1 MPSSLTPDH
10 LHAIEKNALLN
21 AVAHGGKADP
31 GAVVGKS
38 VGESPELRGM
48 AGEVA
53 RAAADVVKRVN
64 SLSLKEQQQLLEDKY
79 PDALAARDQKR
90 AQQRAEEK
98 AHSSQFPPLRQAVK
112 GRVVLR
118 LPPEPSGYMTI
129 GHAMAGVI
137 NAAYRDMYEGE
148 LWLRFEDTNP
158 RKVREDYYQ
167 SFREGYKWV
176 GIRWD
181 HEKNV
186 SSDMEVLYFH
196 ARRLIEMGAAYA
208 CSCPADRVKELRFEG
223 KACEH
228 RARSVDENIKV
239 WEAMLGRRF
248 KEGEWVIR
256 LRGNMADLDHSL
268 RDPNILRVIHASHPV
283 VGTKYVV
290 WPVYDFEV
298 VVEDKLCE
306 VTHILRSSE
315 FHVALQDRIRELLG
329 FPMVEVEQFS
339 RFNFKGTPVSK
350 RLLRPLV
357 EEKVVSGWDDPRMP
371 TIEGVKRRGILPEA
385 IRQFTLQVGYG
396 KTEHTFDW
404 SLLFAVNRK
413 ILDPISLRVFFVPDP
428 TILKVKGGPPRDL
441 SIPFHPT
448 YETLGTRSIT
458 VPADPELW
466 VPHADVSAMKPGEV
480 FRLMDLY
487 NVRLTKRGKSSEAE
501 FVGDER
507 LQEVR
512 KVQWVLNDAEKNDIK
527 VLEPAELFLADEK
540 PNPDSL
546 KVRKGYAEAAFA
558 DLAKGDIVQFP
569 RYGFVR
575 VDGPGRCVLAH
586 P

>member
-1 MPSSLTPDH
+1 MSSPLTIEQ
-10 LHAIEKNALLN
+10 LRAMEKNALLN
-21 AVAHGGKADP
+21 AVSHEGRADV

-38 VGESPELRGM
+38 MGESPDLRSK
-48 AGEVA
+48 
-53 RAAADVVKRVN
+53 AADVAKAASEVVNRVN
-64 SLSLKEQQQLLEDKY
+64 SLSREEQQTLLEDKY
-79 PDALAARDQKR
+79 PDALKARDERRQTQK
-90 AQQRAEEK
+90 ADEK
-98 AHSSQFPPLRQAVK
+98 AHAAQFPPLPNATK
-112 GRVVLR
+112 GHVVLR

-137 NAAYRDMYEGE
+137 NAAYRDMYQGE

-158 RKVREDYYQ
+158 RKVREEYYQ
-167 SFREGYKWV
+167 SFRDGYTWV

-208 CSCPADRVKELRFEG
+208 CSCPADLVKKLRMEG

-228 RARSVDENIKV
+228 RGRSVEANVAV
-239 WEAMLGRRF
+239 WDGMLARKY

-256 LRGNMADLDHSL
+256 LKGDMADLDHSL
-268 RDPNILRVIHASHPV
+268 RDPNILRVIGASHPM
-283 VGTKYVV
+283 VGSKYVV

-298 VVEDKLCE
+298 VVEDKLCG

-315 FHVALQDRIRELLG
+315 FHVSLQDKIRDLLG
-329 FPMVEVEQFS
+329 FPAVVVEQFS

-357 EEKVVSGWDDPRMP
+357 EEKVVTGWDDPRMP
-371 TIEGVKRRGILPEA
+371 TIEGVKRRGIVPEA

-396 KTEHTFDW
+396 KTEHTYDW

-413 ILDPISLRVFFVPDP
+413 ILDPISLRVFFVPNP
-428 TILKVKGGPPRDL
+428 LLLKVKGAPSRDL
-441 SIPFHPT
+441 SLQFHPT
-448 YETLGTRSIT
+448 YDTLGKRDVA
-458 VPADPELW
+458 VPSNPNLW
-466 VPHADVSAMKPGEV
+466 IPHADVSALKEGEV

-487 NVRLTKRGKSSEAE
+487 NVRLSKRGKVSQAE

-507 LQEVR
+507 LQELR
-512 KVQWVLNDAEKNDIK
+512 KVQWVVDDADKREVK
-527 VLEPAELFLADEK
+527 VLEPAELYLEDEK

-546 KVRKGYAEAAFA
+546 KVRKGYAEAAFS
-558 DLAKGDIVQFP
+558 DLAQGDIVQFP

-575 VDGPGRCVLAH
+575 IDGPGRCVLAH

>member
-1 MPSSLTPDH
+1 MPKTLTPGQ
-10 LHAIEKNALLN
+10 LEAIERNALFN
-21 AVAHGGKADP
+21 AAAHSGTAEV

-38 VGESPELRGM
+38 LGESPEIRGM

-53 RAAADVVKRVN
+53 KAAAEAVRRVN
-64 SLSLKEQQQLLEDKY
+64 SLSLGEQQALLEAKY
-79 PDALAARDQKR
+79 PEALAASNAKR
-90 AQQRAEEK
+90 AQQKAEDK
-98 AHSSQFPPLRQAVK
+98 AQATQFPPLPHATK
-112 GRVVLR
+112 GKVVLR

-137 NAAYRDMYEGE
+137 NSAYRDMYQGE

-158 RKVREDYYQ
+158 RKVRKDYYD
-167 SFREGYKWV
+167 SFRDGYRWV

-196 ARRLIEMGAAYA
+196 ARRLVEMGEAYA
-208 CSCPADRVKELRFEG
+208 CACPADLVKKLRAEG
-223 KACEH
+223 KPCEH
-228 RARSVDENIKV
+228 RTHPVEANLKV
-239 WEAMLGRRF
+239 WEGMLARRY

-256 LRGNMADLDHSL
+256 LKGDMQGLDASL
-268 RDPNILRVIHASHPV
+268 RDPNILRVIQAAHPV

-315 FHVALQDRIRELLG
+315 FHVSLQERIRELLR
-329 FPMVEVEQFS
+329 FPPVVVEQFS

-404 SLLFAVNRK
+404 TLLFAVNRK
-413 ILDPISLRVFFVPDP
+413 ILDPISLRVYFVPDP
-428 TILKVKGGPPRDL
+428 VQLRVKGGPQKDL
-441 SIPFHPT
+441 SLQFHPT
-448 YETLGTRSIT
+448 FEGLGRRAVS
-458 VPADPELW
+458 VPEGPRLL
-466 VPHADVSAMKPGEV
+466 VPGADVDAMRPGEV

-487 NVRLTKRGKSSEAE
+487 NVRLTKKGDSSQAE

-507 LQEVR
+507 LPDVR
-512 KVQWVLNDAEKNDIK
+512 KVQWVLDDSEKRDVS
-527 VLEPAELFLADEK
+527 VLEPAELFLEDET
-540 PNPDSL
+540 PNPHSL
-546 KVRKGYAEAAFA
+546 RVRKGCAEAAFSN
-558 DLAKGDIVQFP
+558 LAVGDIVQFP

-575 VDGPGRCVLAH
+575 VDAPGRCVLAH

>member
-1 MPSSLTPDH
+1 MSSPLTRDQ
-10 LHAIEKNALLN
+10 LQAMEKNALLN
-21 AVAHGGKADP
+21 AVSHGGRADV

-38 VGESPELRGM
+38 MGESPELRSK
-48 AGEVA
+48 
-53 RAAADVVKRVN
+53 AADVAKAASEVVNRVN
-64 SLSLKEQQQLLEDKY
+64 SLSPEEQQALLEEAY
-79 PDALAARDQKR
+79 PDALKARDEKKATQK
-90 AQQRAEEK
+90 ADEK
-98 AHSSQFPPLRQAVK
+98 AHAAQFPPLPNAVK
-112 GRVVLR
+112 GHVVLR

-167 SFREGYKWV
+167 SFRDGYAWV

-208 CSCPADRVKELRFEG
+208 CSCPADLVKKLRMEG

-228 RARSVDENIKV
+228 RGRSLEANLAV
-239 WEAMLGRRF
+239 WEGMLSRKY
-248 KEGEWVIR
+248 KEEEWVIR
-256 LRGNMADLDHSL
+256 FKGDMGDLDHSL
-268 RDPNILRVIHASHPV
+268 RDPNILRVINAPHPM
-283 VGTKYVV
+283 VGSKYVV

-298 VVEDKLCE
+298 VVEDKLCG
-306 VTHILRSSE
+306 VTHVLRSSE
-315 FHVALQDRIRELLG
+315 FHVTLQDRIRELLG
-329 FPMVEVEQFS
+329 FPAVTVEQFS

-371 TIEGVKRRGILPEA
+371 TIEGVKRRGIVPEA

-428 TILKVKGGPPRDL
+428 LLLKVKGAPTRSL
-441 SIPFHPT
+441 SLQFHPT
-448 YETLGTRSIT
+448 YETLGKRDVT
-458 VPADPELW
+458 VPANPDLW
-466 VPHADVSAMKPGEV
+466 VPRADIAAMKGGEV

-487 NVRLTKRGKSSEAE
+487 NVRLAKRGKVSQAE

-507 LQEVR
+507 LQELR
-512 KVQWVLNDAEKNDIK
+512 KVQWVVDDADKREVK
-527 VLEPAELFLADEK
+527 VLEPAELYLDDET

-546 KVRKGYAEAAFA
+546 KVRKGYAEGAFS
-558 DLAKGDIVQFP
+558 LLSHGDIVQFP

-575 VDGPGRCVLAH
+575 VDGPGRCILAH

>member
-1 MPSSLTPDH
+1 MPETLTRDH
-10 LHAIEKNALLN
+10 LDAIERNALLN
-21 AVAHGGKADP
+21 AAAHSGRAEV

-38 VGESPELRGM
+38 VGESPELRGR

-53 RAAADVVKRVN
+53 KAAAEVVKRVN
-64 SLSLKEQQQLLEDKY
+64 SLSPKEQLALLESRY
-79 PDALAARDQKR
+79 PDAVAARDARR

-98 AHSSQFPPLRQAVK
+98 EQATRFPPLANATK
-112 GRVVLR
+112 GKVVLR

-137 NAAYRDMYEGE
+137 NSAYRDMYQGE

-158 RKVREDYYQ
+158 RKVRKDYYD
-167 SFREGYKWV
+167 SFREGYRWV

-196 ARRLIEMGAAYA
+196 ARRLLEMGEAYA
-208 CSCPADRVKELRFEG
+208 CACPADLVKSLRAEG
-223 KACEH
+223 KPCQH
-228 RARSVDENIKV
+228 RAQPVEANLKV
-239 WEAMLGRRF
+239 WEGMLARKH

-256 LRGNMADLDHSL
+256 LKGDMQDLDASL
-268 RDPNILRVIHASHPV
+268 RDPNILRVINAPHPV
-283 VGTKYVV
+283 VGTKYAV

-315 FHVALQDRIRELLG
+315 FHVALQDRIRDLLG
-329 FPMVEVEQFS
+329 FPPVEVEQFS

-404 SLLFAVNRK
+404 TLLFAVNRK
-413 ILDPISLRVFFVPDP
+413 ILDPVSLRVYFVPDP
-428 TILKVKGGPPRDL
+428 VPFRVKGAPGKDL
-441 SIPFHPT
+441 SLQFHPT
-448 YETLGTRSIT
+448 FESLGRRAIS
-458 VPADPELW
+458 VPEDPRLLVPEADM
-466 VPHADVSAMKPGEV
+466 AAMKAGDV

-487 NVRLTKRGKSSEAE
+487 NVRLTKAGGSPQAE
-501 FVGDER
+501 FAGDER
-507 LQEVR
+507 LQDVK
-512 KVQWVLNDAEKNDIK
+512 KVQWVLDDSEKREVE
-527 VLEPAELFLADEK
+527 VLEPSELFLEDEK
-540 PNPDSL
+540 PNPHSL
-546 KVRKGYAEAAFA
+546 RVRKGYAEAAFSN
-558 DLAKGDIVQFP
+558 LAVGDIVQFP

-575 VDGPGRCVLAH
+575 VDAPGRCVLAH

>member
-1 MPSSLTPDH
+1 MLSALTPDH
-10 LHAIEKNALLN
+10 LKAMERNALLN
-21 AVAHGGKADP
+21 AVDHEGNAEV

-38 VGESPELRGM
+38 MGESPELRSM
-48 AGEVA
+48 AKEVA
-53 RAAADVVKRVN
+53 KAAAKVVARVN
-64 SLSLKEQQQLLEDKY
+64 SLSTDEQQKLLEDEY
-79 PDALAARDQKR
+79 PDALTARDAKKATQK
-90 AQQRAEEK
+90 ADEK
-98 AHSSQFPPLRQAVK
+98 AHSSQFPPLPNATK
-112 GRVVLR
+112 GKVVLR

-158 RKVREDYYQ
+158 KKVRKDYYQ
-167 SFREGYKWV
+167 SFRDGYTWV

-196 ARRLIEMGAAYA
+196 ARRLIETGAAYA
-208 CSCPADRVKELRFEG
+208 CSCPADLVKQLRGEG
-223 KACEH
+223 KGCEH
-228 RARSVDENIKV
+228 RTRSVEANVAV
-239 WEAMLGRRF
+239 WDGMLSR
-248 KEGEWVIR
+248 KYNEGEWVIR
-256 LRGNMADLDHSL
+256 LRGEMDNLDHSL
-268 RDPNILRVIHASHPV
+268 RDPNILRIISAPHPE
-283 VGTKYVV
+283 VGMKYVV

-298 VVEDKLCE
+298 VVEDKLCG
-306 VTHILRSSE
+306 VTHVLRSSE
-315 FHVALQDRIRELLG
+315 FHVSLQDRIRELLG
-329 FPMVEVEQFS
+329 FPGVVVEQFS

-357 EEKVVSGWDDPRMP
+357 EQKVVTGWDDPRMP
-371 TIEGVKRRGILPEA
+371 TIEGVKRRGIVPEA

-396 KTEHTFDW
+396 KTEHTYDW

-413 ILDPISLRVFFVPDP
+413 ILDPISIRVFFVPDP
-428 TILKVKGGPPRDL
+428 ILLKVRGAPSRNV

-448 YETLGTRSIT
+448 SGNLGKRDIA
-458 VPADPELW
+458 VPSDPDIW
-466 VPHADVSAMKPGEV
+466 VPSGDVSTLKVGDA

-487 NVRLTKRGKSSEAE
+487 NVKLSKTGKVAEAE

-507 LQEVR
+507 MQELR
-512 KVQWVLNDAEKNDIK
+512 KVQWVVDDSDKSDVE
-527 VLEPAELFLADEK
+527 VLEPSELYLDDETL
-540 PNPDSL
+540 NPDSL
-546 KVRKGYAEAAFA
+546 KVRKGFAEAAFA
-558 DLAKGDIVQFP
+558 DLAQGDIVQFP

>member
-1 MPSSLTPDH
+1 MPSSLTADQ
-10 LHAIEKNALLN
+10 LEAMERNALLN
-21 AVAHGGKADP
+21 AAAHGGKSEV
-31 GAVVGKS
+31 GAVVSKS
-38 VGESPELRGM
+38 LGESPELR
-48 AGEVA
+48 AIAKDVA
-53 RAAADVVKRVN
+53 KAAAEVVARVN
-64 SLSLKEQQQLLEDKY
+64 SLSPEEQQRLLEDKY
-79 PDALAARDQKR
+79 QDALKARDQRK
-90 AQQRAEEK
+90 AMQKADDK
-98 AHSSQFPPLRQAVK
+98 AHANQFPPLPNATK

-158 RKVREDYYQ
+158 KKVRSDYYQ
-167 SFREGYKWV
+167 SFRDGYTWV

-186 SSDMEVLYFH
+186 SSDMEVLYYH

-208 CSCPADRVKELRFEG
+208 CSCPADLVKRLRGEG
-223 KACEH
+223 KGCEH
-228 RARSVDENIKV
+228 RGRSLEQNISV
-239 WEAMLGRRF
+239 WEGMLARKY

-256 LRGNMADLDHSL
+256 LKGDMEDLDTSL
-268 RDPNILRVIHASHPV
+268 RDPNILRVITASHPV

-315 FHVALQDRIRELLG
+315 FHVSLQDKIRELLG
-329 FPMVEVEQFS
+329 FPAVVVEQFS

-357 EEKVVSGWDDPRMP
+357 EEKVVTGWDDPRMP
-371 TIEGVKRRGILPEA
+371 TIEGVKRRGIVPEA

-413 ILDPISLRVFFVPDP
+413 ILDPVSIRVFFVPDP
-428 TILKVKGGPPRDL
+428 ILLKVKGAPPREL
-441 SIPFHPT
+441 SRPFHPT
-448 YETLGTRSIT
+448 YETLGKREIN
-458 VPADPELW
+458 VPANPQLW
-466 VPHADVSAMKPGEV
+466 VPQADAKAMKEGEV

-487 NVRLTKRGKSSEAE
+487 NVRLTKRGKVSEAE

-507 LQEVR
+507 LQEIR
-512 KVQWVLNDAEKNDIK
+512 KVQWVEDGGKKEVK
-527 VLEPAELFLADEK
+527 VLEPSELFLDDET

-558 DLAKGDIVQFP
+558 DLSEGDIVQFP

-586 P
+586 S